1 MATYEQDFKVAAVKL
16 SKEIGVKKAA
26 ERLGIP
32 HSTLADWRYKQP
44 SGGDP
49 AHAGRGRTHE
59 VEDKKNQRIWWL
71 EHEIKELQRKNEI
84 LQDTIIFIA
93 KSLDKSKS
101 EMALTRRHAVK
112 KKSGSETPTMRIRG
126 RKTS

>member
-1 MATYEQDFKVAAVKL
+1 MTTYEQDFKVAAVKL

-101 EMALTRRHAVK
+101 EMP
-112 KKSGSETPTMRIRG
+112 SG
-126 RKTS
+126 